1 MKFFMSIVRGGTTS
15 SKRNSTSQSR
25 ASGANRRQRMQANS
39 LMDRVGRM
47 EDRG

>member
-1 MKFFMSIVRGGTTS
+1 MNFFMSIVRSGSSS
-15 SKRNSTSQSR
+15 SKRNGSSQQR
-25 ASGANRRQRMQANS
+25 VSGANRRQRTQANS